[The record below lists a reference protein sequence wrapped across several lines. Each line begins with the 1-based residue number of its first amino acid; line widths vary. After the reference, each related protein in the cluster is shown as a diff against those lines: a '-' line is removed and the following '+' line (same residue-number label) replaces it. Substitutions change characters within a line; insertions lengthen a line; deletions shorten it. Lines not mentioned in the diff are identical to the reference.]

1 MVLCLFG
8 LSGFSSQTE
17 EEKARMAMEEEAED
31 YFKKW
36 LEQDVIYII
45 TDDERAVFKG
55 LSTAEEKDQFIEQ
68 FWMRRDS
75 DLTTARNEYRE
86 EHYRRIAYANANF
99 GTGIPGWKTDRGRI
113 YIMFGP
119 PAETQYYSGGGHYQR
134 KPWEGGGR
142 TSTYPFELW
151 RYRHIPGVGEDIE
164 IEFVDRS
171 WTGEFKMAM
180 YPWEKDI
187 NLHVDGLGQTTA
199 ERLGLVQSYQRPG
212 LHPGHLN
219 NANYMTKYFG
229 QRVKDQP
236 FERLQQFFNLQRPP
250 EIEQKELVTIVDTN
264 ISYEMLDFETIAYDI
279 WVNEEGALVPITI
292 DVPNRD
298 LTFFEE
304 GPVYKAR
311 IGLYGRITSLNGAV
325 VREFEDRVVSVYR
338 KEHLEKGRTLNSLYQ
353 KVVTLPPGRFK
364 LELVIKDLTS
374 GNVGTYAKSIH
385 LKAPEDGTMTA
396 GTVILARQL
405 EPLGAFPEEP
415 KTYVIG
421 DVRVVPSVSRE
432 FKNSDQL
439 GVYLQIYNPLLD
451 SADFLP
457 AVSVEYRVSRGDEVV
472 ARIVDEDG
480 SSVVFHSPRRLVLA
494 QKMKLLDVAE
504 GRYQLTVKVDD
515 SISGKSLMSGSE
527 FRVVDR
533 KSGG

>member
-1 MVLCLFG
+1 MVCCLFG
-8 LSGFSSQTE
+8 SLTFSIQTE

-36 LEQDVIYII
+36 LEQDVLYII
-45 TDDERAVFKG
+45 SDEERAVFNS
-55 LSTAEEKDQFIEQ
+55 LSTADEKDQFIEQ

-75 DLTTARNEYRE
+75 DLTTARNEFRE
-86 EHYRRIAYANANF
+86 EHYRRIAYTNSNF
-99 GTGIPGWKTDRGRI
+99 GTGIPGWKTDRGRV

-119 PAETQYYSGGGHYQR
+119 PVETQYYSGGGHYQR

-151 RYRHIPGVGEDIE
+151 RYRHIPGVGEDVE

-199 ERLGLVQSYQRPG
+199 ERLGLTNSYQRPG

-219 NANYMTKYFG
+219 NTNYMTKYFG
-229 QRVKDQP
+229 QRIKDQP
-236 FERLQQFFNLQRPP
+236 FERLQRFFNLQRPP
-250 EIEQKELVTIVDTN
+250 QIEQKELVTIVDTN
-264 ISYEMLDFETIAYDI
+264 ISYEMLEFDTVTYDI
-279 WVNEEGALVPITI
+279 WVNEDGALLPITI
-292 DVPNRD
+292 DVPNKG
-298 LTFFEE
+298 LTFFKE

-311 IGLYGRITSLNGAV
+311 IGLYGRITSLNGEV
-325 VREFEDRVVSVYR
+325 VNEFEDRVVSIYR
-338 KEHLEKGRTLNSLYQ
+338 EQHLEKGKTLSSLYQ

-374 GNVGTYAKSIH
+374 GNVGTYARSIH
-385 LKAPEDGTMTA
+385 LKAPETGAMTA
-396 GTVILARQL
+396 GTIVLARQL

-421 DVRVVPSVSRE
+421 DVRVVPNVSRR
-432 FKNSDQL
+432 FKSTDEV

-451 SADFLP
+451 STDFLP
-457 AVSVEYRVSRGDEVV
+457 AVSIEYTIARGDKVLAHV
-472 ARIVDEDG
+472 LDKDG
-480 SSVVFHSPRRLVLA
+480 TSIVFHSPRRLVLA
-494 QKMKLLDVAE
+494 RKMGLGEVGE
-504 GRYQLTVKVDD
+504 GRCQVTVKIDD
-515 SISGKSLMSGSE
+515 AISGQTLTSQSE
-527 FRVVDR
+527 FRVEDR